1 MDSTTLV
8 LLILSGFYC
17 ALIVFW
23 FLREIFL
30 WKKEDMREPRT
41 VGLVSGKEVV
51 ERMLAEAGIEG
62 VSVVPGDKVIQR
74 YYYSPRKKRIVI
86 STHACYNSGYYEVM
100 RAATTAANAVQ
111 REEGVGMIDLYLWL
125 APVMEWMVRCMPMV
139 IVAGLYCVYL
149 YPTLVICLVLAIW
162 VLLIV
167 LVLLMRPIDK
177 DAARRSCEWLI
188 GHGIVP
194 ENGRKQLERTG
205 RYLTNYNL
213 VLLVSAYFALL
224 FTRLKWYSDKT
235 V

>member
-1 MDSTTLV
+1 
-8 LLILSGFYC
+8 
-17 ALIVFW
+17 
-23 FLREIFL
+23 
-30 WKKEDMREPRT
+30 MREPRT

-100 RAATTAANAVQ
+100 RAATTAANALQ
-111 REEGVGMIDLYLWL
+111 REEGYGMIDLYLWL

-139 IVAGLYCVYL
+139 IVAGLFCVDF

-194 ENGRKQLERTG
+194 ENDRKQLERTG